1 VEKFCK
7 KVSGMRVGIPRCF
20 LYYCYYPLWKR
31 FITEL
36 GGEIVLSPPTNK
48 RIMENGAKIA
58 IDDTCLPVKLVFG
71 HVEQI
76 KEKVDCLF
84 IPRLVSV
91 EKDAFTCPKMIG
103 LPDIIRAGFA
113 QLPPVIDTCFDL
125 KNGISVERSF
135 QDLGR
140 AMGVRWSVARAAL
153 AKANAEQKEFEKAME
168 RGLTP
173 QEAMDSKSQGVMKR
187 VNSRVS
193 EGKEQNNSKLKI
205 GLIGRSYNLYDDY
218 VNMDLIRRLHQL
230 NCHIVTAEM
239 LPSAVIGKEAIA
251 WKDEIFWTFGRKVVG
266 AACHFFRTGA
276 VDGVVCC
283 MSFECGPDSL
293 LHVLVEDEERK
304 QLEIPLLTLV
314 LDEHSA
320 EAGIATRLEAFV
332 DMIRRK
338 RRFSTG

>member
-1 VEKFCK
+1 MK
-7 KVSGMRVGIPRCF
+7 VGIPRCL

-36 GGEIVLSPPTNK
+36 GGEVVLSQPTNK
-48 RIMENGAKIA
+48 RIMENGTKKAV
-58 IDDTCLPVKLVFG
+58 DDTCLPVKLVFG

-76 KEKVDCLF
+76 KDKVDCLF

-125 KNGISVERSF
+125 KNGVSVERSF

-140 AMGVRWSVARAAL
+140 AMGVKRSAVRAAL
-153 AKANAEQKEFEKAME
+153 ARASAEQKEFEKAME
-168 RGLTP
+168 GGLTP
-173 QEAMDSKSQGVMKR
+173 QEAMESKSQGAMKR
-187 VNSRVS
+187 TD
-193 EGKEQNNSKLKI
+193 NNSKLKI

-218 VNMDLIRRLHQL
+218 VNMDLIQRLHQL

-239 LPSAVIGKEAIA
+239 LPSAVIGKEAVA
-251 WKDEIFWTFGRKVVG
+251 WKDEIFWTFGRRVVG
-266 AACHFFRTGA
+266 AACHFFRTRA

-293 LHVLVEDEERK
+293 LHVLVEDEEKR
-304 QLEIPLLTLV
+304 QSQIPLLTLV
-314 LDEHSA
+314 IDEHTA

-338 RRFSTG
+338 RRLSILFALCLFP

>member
-1 VEKFCK
+1 LIDGKSLTMERNKMK
-7 KVSGMRVGIPRCF
+7 VGIPRCL
-20 LYYCYYPLWKR
+20 LYYCYYPLWKK

-36 GGEIVLSPPTNK
+36 GGEVILSPATNK
-48 RIMENGAKIA
+48 KIMESGAKKA
-58 IDDTCLPVKLVFG
+58 FDDTCLPVKLVFG

-103 LPDIIRAGFA
+103 LPDMIRAGFT

-125 KNGISVERSF
+125 KNGVSVERSF
-135 QDLGR
+135 QELGK
-140 AMGVRWSVARAAL
+140 AMGATRGAARAAL
-153 AKANAEQKEFEKAME
+153 AKANAEQKKFEMAME
-168 RGLTP
+168 KGLTP
-173 QEAMDSKSQGVMKR
+173 QEAIEGASHIANRKSQG
-187 VNSRVS
+187 
-193 EGKEQNNSKLKI
+193 LKI

-218 VNMDLIRRLHQL
+218 VNMDLIQRLHRL
-230 NCHIVTAEM
+230 GCHIVTAEM
-239 LPSAVIGKEAIA
+239 LPSGVIHKEATS

-266 AACHFFRTGA
+266 AACHFFRTGD

-304 QLEIPLLTLV
+304 QTKIPLLTLV
-314 LDEHSA
+314 LDEHTA
-320 EAGIATRLEAFV
+320 EAGIATRVEAFV
-332 DMIRRK
+332 DMIKRRK
-338 RRFSTG
+338 RLSMADANN